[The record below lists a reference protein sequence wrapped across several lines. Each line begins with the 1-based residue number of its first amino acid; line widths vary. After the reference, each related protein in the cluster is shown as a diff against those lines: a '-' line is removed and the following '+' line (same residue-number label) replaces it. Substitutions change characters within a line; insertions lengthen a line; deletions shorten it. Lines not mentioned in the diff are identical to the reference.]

1 MLNDNIKT
9 FIKEKIET
17 FLNGAKRGLVY
28 TMLLL
33 NVGNITNFDEAQK
46 EKKSKDDKAKTDIQT
61 TTPEK
66 EVVTEYIEIQ
76 EVNTTTS
83 PIARK
88 TPPKVQI
95 DTTKNNYEL
104 NYSEK
109 IKSSTEE
116 IIEARA
122 TEFYEKL
129 SQGRDY
135 IPLKNLLDSTKIDI
149 KDVCYVLSR
158 NQDNLC
164 QIIPGKINKQLAFSA
179 SKVIGGR
186 GSECLFGVQIIFDNA
201 NLSGIIS
208 GNDKDWPEKIKG
220 CSSNSACNA
229 YIPLEKSGK
238 FIIIE
243 IENLAYDKSRKSDEN
258 KKMQELAQSL
268 PIGSII
274 ITDNKIADEHQGR
287 VYRDLTK
294 VYGRG
299 GGIHGHICV
308 KDIDGVYKSDIV
320 EAKGPNFSKYGEI
333 VRIALGKD
341 INIKKELAIEIIK
354 AYQIREFNKFV
365 KDNQDNKINL
375 ILQNKFLSRD

>member
-9 FIKEKIET
+9 FIKEKTKT

-33 NVGNITNFDEAQK
+33 NIGNITNFDEEQK
-46 EKKSKDDKAKTDIQT
+46 EKKTRDDKAKTDIQT
-61 TTPEK
+61 TTPIK
-66 EVVTEYIEIQ
+66 EAVIDGVETQ

-83 PIARK
+83 TIARK

-109 IKSSTEE
+109 IKSSAEE
-116 IIEARA
+116 IIETRA
-122 TEFYEKL
+122 IEFYEEICH
-129 SQGRDY
+129 GRDY
-135 IPLKNLLDSTKIDI
+135 ISIEQLLDSTKIDI
-149 KDVCYVLSR
+149 KDICYALSS

-164 QIIPGKINKQLAFSA
+164 QIIPGKINKQLALSA
-179 SKVIGGR
+179 SKVKSGR
-186 GSECLFGVQIIFDNA
+186 GSECLFGVQRIFDGA
-201 NLSGIIS
+201 NLPGIIS
-208 GNDKDWPEKIKG
+208 GNDEDWPEKIKG
-220 CSSNSACNA
+220 CNSNSACNA
-229 YIPLEKSGK
+229 YIPLEKSNK

-243 IENLAYDKSRKSDEN
+243 IENLACDRARNSDEN
-258 KKMQELAQSL
+258 KKMRELAQSL

-354 AYQIREFNKFV
+354 ACQIREFNEFV
-365 KDNQDNKINL
+365 SNNQDNKINL
-375 ILQNKFLSRD
+375 ILQSKFLSRD